1 MLCWLYKFMISNAV
15 DAGDQLSP
23 ATQRH
28 IENCPHCRG
37 FHQVCLSLGEG
48 LSREAAE
55 NSGDDELL
63 ADFGRRV
70 LTATTV
76 ARHGRA
82 ERFALPIRWRRPA
95 LAAACIAVAALIGV
109 QFMTS
114 SPNEPPVAVPARIDG
129 LYKLMGDGHPTAWAG
144 FVEKPLAEEIEN
156 LTQNTESAA
165 RFLVACV
172 KVQPTQARYKPD

>member
-1 MLCWLYKFMISNAV
+1 MFCWLYRFMISGAL
-15 DAGDQLSP
+15 DAGGELSA

-28 IENCPHCRG
+28 IENCGGCRG
-37 FHQVCLSLGEG
+37 FHQMCLSLGEG
-48 LSREAAE
+48 LRREAARRD
-55 NSGDDELL
+55 GDDELS

-70 LTATTV
+70 LAAVSAT
-76 ARHGRA
+76 RHGRA
-82 ERFALPIRWRRPA
+82 ERFALPIRWWRPA

-109 QFMTS
+109 LFLTS

-144 FVEKPLAEEIEN
+144 FVERPLADEIEN

-172 KVQPTQARYKPD
+172 RVDPTQARYKPD